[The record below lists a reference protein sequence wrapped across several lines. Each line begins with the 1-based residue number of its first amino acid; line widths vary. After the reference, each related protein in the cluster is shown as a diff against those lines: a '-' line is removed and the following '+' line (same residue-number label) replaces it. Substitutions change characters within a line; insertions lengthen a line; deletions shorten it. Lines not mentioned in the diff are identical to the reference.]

1 LRWFFDTPLPKTFTW
16 NLQGE
21 KRFPRVK
28 MEHWDLIPKPEN
40 IHYLWD
46 FKILG
51 ENLCFYCPPEVA
63 MREQVPTCARASGYL
78 ATMFYLPYHS
88 DIPPSN
94 ICGNLCP
101 KFHCPNS
108 IPLVLFLVQPIHF
121 FPYSNHFFLSSFAF
135 TCTPGPALL
144 CVYSTQSCGYL
155 GFSKSFLIVF

>member
-63 MREQVPTCARASGYL
+63 MREQVPPCAWLVANWLPCFVFPITQTSHRAIFVGIFALNSTAQIRFLSY
-78 ATMFYLPYHS
+78 YSWYN
-88 DIPPSN
+88 PS
-94 ICGNLCP
+94 ISSHIQITSS
-101 KFHCPNS
+101 FR
-108 IPLVLFLVQPIHF
+108 VLLLHAPLVQP
-121 FPYSNHFFLSSFAF
+121 SF
-135 TCTPGPALL
+135 
-144 CVYSTQSCGYL
+144 
-155 GFSKSFLIVF
+155 VFIPHNRVDT